1 MAISRRKVMR
11 ILAGAG
17 AAVVGGGVAGLAWMN
32 HKLNPVT
39 PIAYPLAEGGGTA
52 RLLPPT
58 PPCDDGDD
66 DLTPAVTEGPFYT
79 PDTPERTVLR
89 EAGIAGVPLVVEGR
103 VLTPG
108 CKPIAGAVLDFWSCD
123 GNGVYD
129 NEGFRLRGHQYTD
142 AAGAFRL
149 ETVKPAP
156 YKQYGLQ
163 RTPHIHVKVQ
173 GRNTALLTTQ
183 LFFPGEPLNDGDWF
197 VKESLIMDMVKSGGG
212 SLLARFDFV
221 LAEDRRPA

>member
-1 MAISRRKVMR
+1 MAISRRKLMQ

-17 AAVVGGGVAGLAWMN
+17 AAVVGGGAAGLAWMN
-32 HKLNPVT
+32 HKLNPKT
-39 PIAYPLAEGGGTA
+39 PIDYPLAEGSGTA
-52 RLLPPT
+52 RALPPT
-58 PPCDDGDD
+58 PPCDDDHGDP
-66 DLTPAVTEGPFYT
+66 TPAVTEGPFYT
-79 PDTPERTVLR
+79 PNTPERTNLR
-89 EAGIAGVPLVVEGR
+89 EAGIVGLPLVVQGR
-103 VLTPG
+103 VLTPD

-156 YKQYGLQ
+156 YKQYGFQ

-183 LFFPGEPLNDGDWF
+183 LFFSGEPLNDGDWL
-197 VKESLIMDMVKSGGG
+197 VKKSLIMDVEKSAGG

-221 LAEDRRPA
+221 LA